1 MDLIFIRLGYLKRIL
16 VDSELKCMNQYLSK
30 VHETSVF
37 RPTKIPNSNTHG
49 TYASVA
55 NDNLGPHSVCGPV
68 TINKCTNYPYQPDNC
83 TPNGLLNTGEGE
95 KPIERRISGKA
106 DGAHMFLPI
115 GPTRCDEMNRCEMIW
130 DNVTKRHYKDSI
142 PNYVKPDNEYHLN
155 NISFNFK
162 KGNLYTILGRTLSG
176 KTTLLKTIAG
186 LINPNSGS
194 MHFEDKNFSE
204 IPVWERNV
212 AMVYQQFINY
222 PHMNVYENIIF
233 PLKQRK
239 VSDEQIKKDVNEALN
254 TVGLVGF
261 ENRKIQELSGG
272 QQQRVALARSLAK
285 KAKILLLDEPLVN
298 LDYKLRE
305 QLREE
310 FKRIFSEGFSQE
322 TILIYSTTDPQE
334 VMELNGE
341 VIVLDEGKILQNG
354 PAKEIFEN
362 PLNLKVAEISN
373 DPPMNILKGSKV
385 STKINLDNISV
396 GLPSH
401 LNNLADE
408 AYNFGIRAS
417 EVKLDENGEEFEI
430 ELAEISGSET
440 LLHLKKGDT
449 KIIAL
454 IEEVMNFKIHE
465 KIKINFNNNKFYA
478 FDLNGNLVSSPYGA
492 ING

>member
-1 MDLIFIRLGYLKRIL
+1 MNLIGENI
-16 VDSELKCMNQYLSK
+16 
-30 VHETSVF
+30 
-37 RPTKIPNSNTHG
+37 
-49 TYASVA
+49 TY
-55 NDNLGPHSVCGPV
+55 
-68 TINKCTNYPYQPDNC
+68 
-83 TPNGLLNTGEGE
+83 
-95 KPIERRISGKA
+95 
-106 DGAHMFLPI
+106 
-115 GPTRCDEMNRCEMIW
+115 
-130 DNVTKRHYKDSI
+130 
-142 PNYVKPDNEYHLN
+142 KPDDQFHLN
-155 NISFNFK
+155 DVSFNFK

-176 KTTLLKTIAG
+176 KTTFLKTIAG
-186 LINPNSGS
+186 LLNPDSGNLS
-194 MHFEDKNFSE
+194 FEDNDFIK

-222 PHMNVYENIIF
+222 PHLNVYENIIF

-239 VSDEQIKKDVNEALN
+239 ISEDQIKKDVEEALK

-310 FKRIFSEGFSQE
+310 FKRIFTQGLSED

-341 VIVLDEGKILQNG
+341 VIVLDEGKVLQKG

-362 PLNLKVAEISN
+362 PRTLKVAEISN
-373 DPPMNILKGSKV
+373 DPPMNILKG
-385 STKINLDNISV
+385 TKNSEKLSFENILINS
-396 GLPSH
+396 PSH
-401 LNNLADE
+401 FKNLSDQG
-408 AYNFGIRAS
+408 YNFGIRAS
-417 EVKLDENGEEFEI
+417 EIKLDDQGEEFEI

-440 LLHLKKGDT
+440 LLHLKKGDS
-449 KIIAL
+449 KVIAL

-465 KIKINFNNNKFYA
+465 KVKIKFNENKLYA
-478 FDLNGNLVSSPYGA
+478 FDQNEELVSSPYGVSY
-492 ING
+492 G

>member
-1 MDLIFIRLGYLKRIL
+1 MNLIGENI
-16 VDSELKCMNQYLSK
+16 
-30 VHETSVF
+30 
-37 RPTKIPNSNTHG
+37 
-49 TYASVA
+49 TY
-55 NDNLGPHSVCGPV
+55 
-68 TINKCTNYPYQPDNC
+68 
-83 TPNGLLNTGEGE
+83 
-95 KPIERRISGKA
+95 
-106 DGAHMFLPI
+106 
-115 GPTRCDEMNRCEMIW
+115 
-130 DNVTKRHYKDSI
+130 
-142 PNYVKPDNEYHLN
+142 KPDDQFHLN
-155 NISFNFK
+155 DVSFNFK

-176 KTTLLKTIAG
+176 KTTFLKTIAG
-186 LINPNSGS
+186 LLNPDSGNLS
-194 MHFEDKNFSE
+194 FEDNDFIK

-222 PHMNVYENIIF
+222 PHLNVYENIIF

-239 VSDEQIKKDVNEALN
+239 ISEDQIKKDVGEALK

-310 FKRIFSEGFSQE
+310 FKRIFTQGLSED

-341 VIVLDEGKILQNG
+341 VIVLDEGKVLQKG

-362 PLNLKVAEISN
+362 PRTLKVAEISN
-373 DPPMNILKGSKV
+373 DPPMNIFRG
-385 STKINLDNISV
+385 TKSYEKLSFENISINS
-396 GLPSH
+396 PSH
-401 LNNLADE
+401 FKNLSDQG
-408 AYNFGIRAS
+408 YNFGIRAS
-417 EVKLDENGEEFEI
+417 EIKLDDQGEEFEI

-440 LLHLKKGDT
+440 LLHLKKGDS
-449 KIIAL
+449 KVIAL

-465 KIKINFNNNKFYA
+465 KVKIKFNENKLYA
-478 FDLNGNLVSSPYGA
+478 FDQNEELVSSPYGVSH
-492 ING
+492 G